1 MLDEIPIPPGLPLSQ
16 IAQAIETFLEANG
29 LRATQRGPL
38 TTHVGAIFWH
48 IKHGKDAGM
57 LHVTLFNRERYVQ
70 IEIPKGKVGPWT
82 EGALDGLGDA
92 LRAQLAMPPS
102 AS

>member
-1 MLDEIPIPPGLPLSQ
+1 MLDEIPIPHGLPLSD
-16 IAQAIETFLEANG
+16 IARAVETFVDANG
-29 LRATQRGPL
+29 LRVTQRGPL

-48 IKHGKDAGM
+48 IKKGKDAGM
-57 LHVTLFNRERYVQ
+57 LDVTLFNRERYVQ

-82 EGALDGLGDA
+82 AGALDGLGDA
-92 LRAQLAMPPS
+92 IRGQLAKPQS